1 MSKPPPA
8 AAAEPESRPVRPI
21 RKLRINE
28 RAGGDSRPHSLSG
41 QPSLMTRALRYLLLR
56 VIAVAL
62 LGVCAPF
69 AAAVAASLPL
79 QAPADSVVALGPVPA
94 ANDSTEVPAH
104 DSQPVIVSPDS
115 LPALRA
121 ATRGVDYMWVLRDAL
136 MTPASI
142 DSVVERAARMHVK
155 GLLVQVVGR
164 GDAWYA
170 SRLLPRAEPLDS
182 RSDADPLAH
191 MVQRAHASG
200 LEVHAW
206 MNCLLVWSGK
216 RYPRD
221 YRHVVRAHPDWIAE
235 LQDGRRTSWVTA
247 RGLKKLN
254 LEGAYLAPARPGVRR
269 FVASIAAEIATNYA
283 VDGIHLDYIRQ
294 PDAETGFDPDT
305 RARFALFHGA
315 DPQRFNLAP
324 PARRDSLMRLWRQF
338 QHDQVTAV
346 VRAVRDTLQ
355 SIRPGISL
363 SAAVV
368 SDPARS
374 EGSTAQNWR
383 GWLHDGL
390 LDRAYVMCYSP
401 EVQTVMDQLLSIGQE
416 LGASQRVVPG
426 IAVYNTSPVTAAV
439 KLRGARALG
448 YPLLALYSYDSLF
461 ALDRGWKRLEQGLVS
476 QPSAAEH

>member
-1 MSKPPPA
+1 
-8 AAAEPESRPVRPI
+8 
-21 RKLRINE
+21 
-28 RAGGDSRPHSLSG
+28 
-41 QPSLMTRALRYLLLR
+41 MTRALRRLVTRCL
-56 VIAVAL
+56 AVAL
-62 LGVCAPF
+62 LGTCVPFGAALAANAPGG
-69 AAAVAASLPL
+69 V
-79 QAPADSVVALGPVPA
+79 PADSVADMALVPA
-94 ANDSTEVPAH
+94 ANDSTEAPAH
-104 DSQPVIVSPDS
+104 DAEPVIVSPDS
-115 LPALRA
+115 LVALRA

-142 DSVVERAARMHVK
+142 DSVVDRAARMHVK

-191 MVQRAHASG
+191 MVQRAHAAG

-221 YRHVVRAHPDWIAE
+221 YRHVVRSHPDWVAE

-254 LEGAYLAPARPGVRR
+254 LEGAYLTPARPAVRR
-269 FVASIAAEIATNYA
+269 FVASIAAELATNYA
-283 VDGIHLDYIRQ
+283 LDGIHLDYIRQ

-305 RARFALFHGA
+305 RARFALLHGA
-315 DPQRFNLAP
+315 DPQRFKLAP
-324 PARRDSLMRLWRQF
+324 PARRDSLMRLWRKF
-338 QHDQVTAV
+338 QRDQVTEV

-355 SIRPGISL
+355 AIRPGISL

-383 GWLHDGL
+383 GWLRDGL

-416 LGASQRVVPG
+416 LGATERVVPG

-461 ALDRGWKRLEQGLVS
+461 TLDRGWTRLEQGLGGE
-476 QPSAAEH
+476 PSAAEH